1 MLEIGKR
8 SSQLFLGV
16 TVMAIG
22 MAMLP
27 AIATAPQPP
36 QLVVSKLNGQN
47 INILYVTRSTDKVL
61 MRCYPGLQ
69 PRLIVRQQ
77 AAGTKEG
84 ILSCGN

>member
-1 MLEIGKR
+1 MLEIGNR

-36 QLVVSKLNGQN
+36 QLVVSKLNGRN
-47 INILYVTRSTDKVL
+47 VNILYVTRSTDQVL
-61 MRCYPGLQ
+61 MRCYPGLK
-69 PRLIVRQQ
+69 PRLSVRQQ

-84 ILSCGN
+84 ILSCGK

>member
-1 MLEIGKR
+1 MMLSISKR
-8 SSQLFLGV
+8 TQLVLGV
-16 TVMAIG
+16 TVTAIG
-22 MAMLP
+22 MVMLP

-36 QLVVSKLNGQN
+36 QLVVSRLNGQN
-47 INILYVTRSTDKVL
+47 VNILYVTRSKDKVL

>member
-1 MLEIGKR
+1 MLGMGKR
-8 SSQLFLGV
+8 SSQLLLGV

-22 MAMLP
+22 MTMLP

-36 QLVVSKLNGQN
+36 QLVVSRLNGQN

-77 AAGTKEG
+77 GAGTKEG

>member
-1 MLEIGKR
+1 MMLAIGKR
-8 SSQLFLGV
+8 TQLVLGLTV
-16 TVMAIG
+16 TASGMVM
-22 MAMLP
+22 MP

-36 QLVVSKLNGQN
+36 QLVVSRLNGRN
-47 INILYVTRSTDKVL
+47 VNILYVTRSKDKVL

>member
-1 MLEIGKR
+1 MLAIGKR
-8 SSQLFLGV
+8 TQLVLGV

-22 MAMLP
+22 MITMP

-36 QLVVSKLNGQN
+36 QLVVSRINGRN
-47 INILYVTRSTDKVL
+47 TNILYMTRSTDKVL

-69 PRLIVRQQ
+69 TRLMVRQQ

-84 ILSCGN
+84 ILSCGK

>member
-1 MLEIGKR
+1 MMLSISKR
-8 SSQLFLGV
+8 TQLVLGV
-16 TVMAIG
+16 TVTAIG
-22 MAMLP
+22 MVMLP
-27 AIATAPQPP
+27 AIATAPMPP
-36 QLVVSKLNGQN
+36 QLVVSKLNGRN

>member
-1 MLEIGKR
+1 MMLSISKR
-8 SSQLFLGV
+8 TQLVLGV
-16 TVMAIG
+16 TVTAIG
-22 MAMLP
+22 MVMLP
-27 AIATAPQPP
+27 AIATAPMPP

>member
-1 MLEIGKR
+1 MLAIGS
-8 SSQLFLGV
+8 SSQLLLGV
-16 TVMAIG
+16 SVMAIG
-22 MAMLP
+22 MVMLP

-36 QLVVSKLNGQN
+36 QLVVSKLNGRN
-47 INILYVTRSTDKVL
+47 INILYVTRSTDKVR

>member
-1 MLEIGKR
+1 MMLAIGKR
-8 SSQLFLGV
+8 TQLVLGLTV
-16 TVMAIG
+16 TAIG
-22 MAMLP
+22 MVMMP

-36 QLVVSKLNGQN
+36 QLVVSRLNGRN
-47 INILYVTRSTDKVL
+47 VNILYVTRSKDKVL

-84 ILSCGN
+84 ILSCGK

>member
-1 MLEIGKR
+1 MMLSISKR
-8 SSQLFLGV
+8 TQLVLGV
-16 TVMAIG
+16 TVTAIG
-22 MAMLP
+22 MVMLP
-27 AIATAPQPP
+27 AIATAPTPP
-36 QLVVSKLNGQN
+36 QLVVSKLNVRN

>member
-1 MLEIGKR
+1 MLGMGKR
-8 SSQLFLGV
+8 SSQLLLGV
-16 TVMAIG
+16 NVIAIG

-27 AIATAPQPP
+27 AIATAPTPP
-36 QLVVSKLNGQN
+36 QLVVSKLNGRN
-47 INILYVTRSTDKVL
+47 IDILYVTRSTDKVL

>member
-1 MLEIGKR
+1 MMLAIGKR
-8 SSQLFLGV
+8 TQLVLGMTV
-16 TVMAIG
+16 TAIG
-22 MAMLP
+22 MVMLP
-27 AIATAPQPP
+27 AIATAPTPP
-36 QLVVSKLNGQN
+36 QLVVSKLNGRN

>member
-1 MLEIGKR
+1 MMLSISKR
-8 SSQLFLGV
+8 TQLVLGV
-16 TVMAIG
+16 TVTAIG
-22 MAMLP
+22 MVMLP

-36 QLVVSKLNGQN
+36 QLVVSKLNGRN

>member
-1 MLEIGKR
+1 MMLSISKR
-8 SSQLFLGV
+8 TQLLLGV
-16 TVMAIG
+16 TVTAIG
-22 MAMLP
+22 MVMLP
-27 AIATAPQPP
+27 AIATAPTPP
-36 QLVVSKLNGQN
+36 QLVVSKLNGRN

-69 PRLIVRQQ
+69 PRLIVRKQ

>member
-1 MLEIGKR
+1 MMLSISKR
-8 SSQLFLGV
+8 TQLVLGMTV
-16 TVMAIG
+16 TAIG
-22 MAMLP
+22 MVMLP

-36 QLVVSKLNGQN
+36 QLVVSRLNGQN
-47 INILYVTRSTDKVL
+47 VNILYVTRSKDKVL

>member
-1 MLEIGKR
+1 MMLSISKR
-8 SSQLFLGV
+8 TQLVLGMTV
-16 TVMAIG
+16 TAIG
-22 MAMLP
+22 MVMLP

-36 QLVVSKLNGQN
+36 QLVVSRLNGQN
-47 INILYVTRSTDKVL
+47 VNILYVTRSTDKVL